1 MVKSPELYL
10 APTRIL
16 NYFTN
21 EQSLCH
27 DSPKIH
33 DDGLFR
39 CNSLNMNGLYSLILF
54 PGRQEEKKKEMVSN
68 GNIICKAQNSHT
80 VKSKG
85 RECSSQPF
93 LPSFQWELGAAPAL
107 FL

>member
-10 APTRIL
+10 APTRIP

-27 DSPKIH
+27 DSLKIH
-33 DDGLFR
+33 RDGLFR

-54 PGRQEEKKKEMVSN
+54 PGRQGEKKKKEMVSN
-68 GNIICKAQNSHT
+68 RNIICKAQNSHV
-80 VKSKG
+80 VKFRG
-85 RECSSQPF
+85 
-93 LPSFQWELGAAPAL
+93 
-107 FL
+107 